1 MGSWK
6 PLLGIDEDVPEK
18 PLNGWEFTL
27 SDGPNGKVNYVYDQ
41 QLPFPKA
48 VDLIN
53 KKEGVVGIIGLDVL
67 NPEAHE
73 KRCLKRL
80 RLFLFALNRIS
91 HV

>member
-67 NPEAHE
+67 KQCDFLWVSSGIFLILEAHA
-73 KRCLKRL
+73 KRV
-80 RLFLFALNRIS
+80 F
-91 HV
+91 